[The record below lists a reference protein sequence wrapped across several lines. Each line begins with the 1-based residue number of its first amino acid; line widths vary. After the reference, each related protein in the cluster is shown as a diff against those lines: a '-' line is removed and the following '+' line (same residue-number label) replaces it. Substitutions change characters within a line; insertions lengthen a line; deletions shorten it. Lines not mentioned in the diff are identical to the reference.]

1 MRPSLLHP
9 LKRDH
14 ACGTGRSTAK
24 LAKSFG
30 LEKNELRIKLLQKG
44 LLRKYEDEVVL
55 TRAGRAAGGESRFSN
70 KHGVYFLWPNNFT
83 I

>member
-1 MRPSLLHP
+1 MEKSLNTTAAE
-9 LKRDH
+9 KKQ
-14 ACGTGRSTAK
+14 CVKMTTAK

-30 LEKNELRIKLLQKG
+30 LEKNELRVKLLQKG

>member
-1 MRPSLLHP
+1 MAKILNTTATEKKNSV
-9 LKRDH
+9 KM
-14 ACGTGRSTAK
+14 TTAK

-44 LLRKYEDEVVL
+44 LLRKDGDEVVL

-70 KHGVYFLWPNNFT
+70 KHGIYFLWPNDFT

>member
-1 MRPSLLHP
+1 MPNP
-9 LKRDH
+9 LNTADADKKQ
-14 ACGTGRSTAK
+14 CVKMTTAK

-44 LLRKYEDEVVL
+44 LLRKDEDEVVL
-55 TRAGRAAGGESRFSN
+55 TRAGRAAGGEYRFSN
-70 KHGVYFLWPNNFT
+70 KHGVYFLWPNDFT